1 MTGQLPLHACFISN
15 YAPLFIATSSQMPQT
30 QHMKKGDVK
39 CAQQRTNFLTLLI
52 IINGRRLDKRF
63 LSSDLWGFI
72 ANRAEEVA
80 LN

>member
-1 MTGQLPLHACFISN
+1 ML
-15 YAPLFIATSSQMPQT
+15 QT
-30 QHMKKGDVK
+30 QLMKKGDVK
-39 CAQQRTNFLTLLI
+39 FAQQRTIFLTLLI